1 MKLRTALGS
10 VIQDT
15 RLARRMTLR
24 ELHEVAGVSLGYI
37 SELERGQKEASSEI
51 LEALAHGLSTTV
63 SDLLINTAVRM
74 ADYDALVNDGY
85 DLAVAHRLHTEPT
98 TV

>member
-10 VIQDT
+10 VIRDT
-15 RLARRMTLR
+15 RLLRNMTLR
-24 ELHEVAGVSLGYI
+24 ELSNTTTVALGYI

-51 LEALAHGLSTTV
+51 LESLAYGLSTTV
-63 SDLLINTAVRM
+63 SDLVIDAAVRM

-85 DLAVAHRLHTEPT
+85 DLAVAHRLHTEPI